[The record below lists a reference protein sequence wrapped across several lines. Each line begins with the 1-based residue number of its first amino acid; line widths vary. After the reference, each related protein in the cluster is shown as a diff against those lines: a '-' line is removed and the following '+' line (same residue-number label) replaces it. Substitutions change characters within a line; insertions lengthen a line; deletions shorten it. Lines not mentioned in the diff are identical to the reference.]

1 MNKIQEAYCKDPN
14 LLGSDLMIGIME
26 GLMSIPNE
34 LRCSKYKM
42 NNFMLTTDHY
52 VVTPEYFIS
61 SYEDFYKNVTGLC
74 KFFDEP
80 ELGQMF
86 LAKVKIIH

>member
-1 MNKIQEAYCKDPN
+1 VNKVQEAYCKDPK
-14 LLGSDLMIGIME
+14 LFGSELMVGIME
-26 GLMSIPNE
+26 GLLNIPNE
-34 LRCSKYKM
+34 IRCSKYII
-42 NNFMLTTDHY
+42 NNFMLTSDYY

-80 ELGQMF
+80 EFAEML
-86 LAKVKIIH
+86 LAKVKIIN